1 MTLARNQIIL
11 GKVNALAVVFI
22 VSTSLT
28 SSVMAQI
35 LPPLPENLIAESG
48 DGISLFSLGY
58 GAGVANYMCFESLKG
73 NLAKSEGDEI
83 LAKYRLWFEN
93 QSSYQ
98 FDVFADGY
106 GLEMESFNQ
115 TFKDHD
121 CNFSF

>member
-1 MTLARNQIIL
+1 MNLARNQIIL
-11 GKVNALAVVFI
+11 GKVNVLDVIFI

-83 LAKYRLWFEN
+83 LAKYKLWFEN
-93 QSSYQ
+93 QTSYQ
-98 FDVFADGY
+98 FDVFAKGY
-106 GLEMESFNQ
+106 KLEMESFNQ
-115 TFKDHD
+115 TFQDHD

>member
-1 MTLARNQIIL
+1 MNLVRNQIIL
-11 GKVNALAVVFI
+11 EKVNALAVIFI

-28 SSVMAQI
+28 SSIMAQI

-83 LAKYRLWFEN
+83 LAKYKLWFEN
-93 QSSYQ
+93 QNSYQ
-98 FDVFADGY
+98 FDVFAEGY

-115 TFKDHD
+115 TFQDHD

>member
-1 MTLARNQIIL
+1 MNLARNQIIL
-11 GKVNALAVVFI
+11 GKVNVLAVIFI

-28 SSVMAQI
+28 SPVMAQI

-73 NLAKSEGDEI
+73 NLAKTEGDEI
-83 LAKYRLWFEN
+83 LAKYKLWFEN
-93 QSSYQ
+93 QSFYQ
-98 FDVFADGY
+98 FDVFAEGY

-115 TFKDHD
+115 TFQDHD

>member
-11 GKVNALAVVFI
+11 GKVNSLAVVFI
-22 VSTSLT
+22 VSSSLT

-48 DGISLFSLGY
+48 DGITLFSLGY

-83 LAKYRLWFEN
+83 LAKYKVWFEN
-93 QSSYQ
+93 QTSYQ
-98 FDVFADGY
+98 FDVFAKGY
-106 GLEMESFNQ
+106 KLEMESFNQ
-115 TFKDHD
+115 TFQDHD